1 MTLLFSINLGMAWGT
16 QAGGGSPGV
25 VTLYVNA
32 NPVDENGVLQVII
45 NV

>member
-1 MTLLFSINLGMAWGT
+1 MTLLFMTNLGFGWTAS
-16 QAGGGSPGV
+16 AGGAPSV

-45 NV
+45 N